1 MPADGSRPKI
11 TDMPVVLEP
20 PFPTFTPRPLKE
32 NLNKQTAN
40 LILVNT
46 SPHKLIF
53 KIVPNSTDINY
64 LIQPEIDYLAPNG
77 CRLIGISINDTPK
90 PKKEHDFTYKV
101 LALNPTESFGLSAIQ
116 YWEQNQ
122 PENNAHLLQE
132 AQFVCLEPEMESP
145 HRKQQHRIDND
156 MKVSLSTE
164 YAKRIRR
171 HTALLD
177 HSRTSN
183 DSESNSPV
191 YYKKQLVPKDIDAEI
206 VTDSKND
213 YHCQCTNSNHY
224 FWQEA
229 ATMRSFFYGF
239 IFAFICSAIL
249 VIRKNR

>member
-1 MPADGSRPKI
+1 
-11 TDMPVVLEP
+11 
-20 PFPTFTPRPLKE
+20 
-32 NLNKQTAN
+32 
-40 LILVNT
+40 
-46 SPHKLIF
+46 
-53 KIVPNSTDINY
+53 
-64 LIQPEIDYLAPNG
+64 
-77 CRLIGISINDTPK
+77 
-90 PKKEHDFTYKV
+90 
-101 LALNPTESFGLSAIQ
+101 
-116 YWEQNQ
+116 
-122 PENNAHLLQE
+122 
-132 AQFVCLEPEMESP
+132 MESP